1 MDHTTLLVDLQQIF
15 VRCALL
21 NHLGRYRTKL
31 KTFIVVVPGIYAP
44 LFKIFLGVKFL
55 KL

>member
-31 KTFIVVVPGIYAP
+31 KTFILVPGIYAP
-44 LFKIFLGVKFL
+44 LFKVFLGVKFL